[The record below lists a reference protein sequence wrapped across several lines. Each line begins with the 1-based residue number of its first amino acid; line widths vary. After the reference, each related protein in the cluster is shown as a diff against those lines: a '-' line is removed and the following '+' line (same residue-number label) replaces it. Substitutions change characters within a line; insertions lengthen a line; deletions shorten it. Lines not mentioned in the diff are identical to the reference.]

1 MVYVTGLV
9 VGRALE
15 VELLND
21 VNEFEELLE
30 LVEDEEVVGEADA
43 VDDTLLEIRLVI
55 EVEDELLEFEI
66 EVIDRDDVELE
77 LLVVDVVDEELVPLL
92 EELVVLEVDEG
103 VV

>member
-1 MVYVTGLV
+1 VVYVTGLV